1 MLGISNS
8 RMTAERLEEDEVSLT
23 DIIDSLGRKQRV
35 IAEKTGFSENK
46 VSQTLNGRRV
56 ISAEELEIYCNA
68 LKITPNDIYQFNG
81 CRESQ

>member
-1 MLGISNS
+1 MKVN
-8 RMTAERLEEDEVSLT
+8 ERLKNYIEH
-23 DIIDSLGRKQRV
+23 IGIKQRV

-68 LKITPNDIYQFNG
+68 LKITPNDIYPFNG
-81 CRESQ
+81 CQES

>member
-1 MLGISNS
+1 MKVN
-8 RMTAERLEEDEVSLT
+8 ERLKNHIEH
-23 DIIDSLGRKQRV
+23 IGIKQRV

-68 LKITPNDIYQFNG
+68 LKNTPNDIYQFNG
-81 CRESQ
+81 CQESQ

>member
-1 MLGISNS
+1 MRVN
-8 RMTAERLEEDEVSLT
+8 ERLKNYIEY
-23 DIIDSLGRKQRV
+23 IGIKQRV

-68 LKITPNDIYQFNG
+68 LNITPNDVYNFRNNQ
-81 CRESQ
+81 ES